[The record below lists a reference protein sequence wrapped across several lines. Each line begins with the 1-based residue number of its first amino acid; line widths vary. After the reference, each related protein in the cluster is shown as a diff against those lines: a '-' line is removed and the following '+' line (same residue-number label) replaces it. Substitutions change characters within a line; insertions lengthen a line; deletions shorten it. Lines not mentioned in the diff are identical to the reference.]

1 LQDARLYLRPYSNF
15 DIATAAVAWPTGAK
29 LAGRY
34 GRGMISIGATT
45 AAGFDALGQHW
56 DMVETEAKHH
66 GHVADRSKWRLVGL
80 CHIADTMIRAQKMRP
95 DLAVVHAKAVETAQ
109 AIYDSEKAARTAA
122 E

>member
-1 LQDARLYLRPYSNF
+1 MTSELNSN
-15 DIATAAVAWPTGAK
+15 TETEREVTCCGHHVP
-29 LAGRY
+29 
-34 GRGMISIGATT
+34 
-45 AAGFDALGQHW
+45 H
-56 DMVETEAKHH
+56 MVENEAKHH